1 MPGVN
6 VMITIFRDL
15 DQFSAKKMTAFSKIN
30 VMKAFSAKITVCI
43 LGQRRPK
50 PMFSAKKYFLKS

>member
-15 DQFSAKKMTAFSKIN
+15 DQFSAKIN